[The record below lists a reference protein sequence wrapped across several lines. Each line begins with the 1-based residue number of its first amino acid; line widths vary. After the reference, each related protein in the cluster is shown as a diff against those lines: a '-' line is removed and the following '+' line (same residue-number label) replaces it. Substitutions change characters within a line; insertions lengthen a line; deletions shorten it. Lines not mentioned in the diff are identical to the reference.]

1 MPPAAPVPAPEQV
14 ARVRSFDRTVTSVI
28 GALEDRFLGRDRPL
42 GEARLLWEVGDG
54 AEVRELRRRLGLDPA
69 YASRLLRSLEE
80 AGLVRVTPDPTD
92 RRVRTVRLT
101 PAGRRERRVLDR
113 RSDTF
118 AAGLLQPLTTHER
131 ARLTDAMR
139 DVERLLMRAR
149 TRIQEMP
156 ATHPDVRWCFGRYYA
171 ELDRRFETGFDVTLA
186 RRTDP
191 ADLTLPRGLVL
202 VALLGDEPVGCG
214 ALRFHDD
221 GVAEVKRL
229 WIAPRVRG
237 VGLGG
242 RLLAELESR
251 ARSQGSRVARLDTN
265 RALTEAIA
273 MYRRSGYREVP
284 AFNDERYAHHWFEKV
299 LDGAPAG
306 DPRVSWPHG

>member
-1 MPPAAPVPAPEQV
+1 MVAGADPEQV
-14 ARVRSFDRTVTSVI
+14 ARVRSFDRTVTSAI
-28 GALEDRFLGRDRPL
+28 GALEDRFLGRGRPL

-69 YASRLLRSLEE
+69 YASRLLHSLEE
-80 AGLVRVTPDPTD
+80 AGLVMVTPDPTD

-101 PAGRRERRVLDR
+101 PAGRRERGVLDR
-113 RSDTF
+113 RSDAF
-118 AAGLLQPLTTHER
+118 AAGLLEPLTTGER

-149 TRIQEMP
+149 ITIQAMP

-171 ELDRRFETGFDVTLA
+171 ELDRRFETGFEVRLA

-191 ADLTLPRGLVL
+191 ADLTPPRGLVL
-202 VALLGDEPVGCG
+202 IASLGDEPVGCG

-221 GVAEVKRL
+221 GVAEIKRL
-229 WIAPRVRG
+229 WVAPHVRG

-251 ARSQGSRVARLDTN
+251 AHRQGSRVTRLDTN

-273 MYRRSGYREVP
+273 MYRRAGYREVP
-284 AFNDERYAHHWFEKV
+284 AFNDERYADHWFEKS
-299 LDGAPAG
+299 LGDGRPAG
-306 DPRVSWPHG
+306 RRVSWPDG

>member
-1 MPPAAPVPAPEQV
+1 MAAQPSPDPEQV
-14 ARVRSFDRTVTSVI
+14 ARVRSFDRTVTAVI

-69 YASRLLRSLEE
+69 YASRMLRSLEQ
-80 AGLVRVTPDPTD
+80 AGLVTVTPDPSD
-92 RRVRTVRLT
+92 GRVRMVRLT
-101 PAGRRERRVLDR
+101 AAGRRERRVLDR
-113 RSDTF
+113 RSDRF
-118 AAGLLQPLTTHER
+118 AAGLLAPLSDPER
-131 ARLTDAMR
+131 TRLTDAMR

-149 TRIQEMP
+149 IRIEETP
-156 ATHPDVRWCFGRYYA
+156 GTHPDVRWCFDRYYA
-171 ELDRRFETGFDVTLA
+171 ELDRRFETGFDVRLA

-202 VALLGDEPVGCG
+202 VASLGDEPVGCG

-221 GVAEVKRL
+221 GVAEIKRL
-229 WIAPRVRG
+229 WVAPHVRG
-237 VGLGG
+237 VGLGA
-242 RLLAELESR
+242 RLLAALEAR
-251 ARSQGSRVARLDTN
+251 ARREGSRLARLDTN

-284 AFNDERYAHHWFEKV
+284 AFNDERYADHWFEKR
-299 LDGAPAG
+299 LDGGRA
-306 DPRVSWPHG
+306 